1 MLRTATSVWKGA
13 GKTGGGL
20 ITTGS
25 GVISSMPYN
34 FTQRFGDEPG
44 TNPEELIAAAH
55 SSCYAMA
62 LSRNFEDAGITTEEL
77 DVTAS
82 ITMEKTDAGMTIT
95 KSHIFCTGKV
105 PGITHEQFVERA
117 NAAKEGC
124 PISRLLKNTIEITL
138 DAKLA

>member
-1 MLRTATSVWKGA
+1 
-13 GKTGGGL
+13 
-20 ITTGS
+20 
-25 GVISSMPYN
+25 
-34 FTQRFGDEPG
+34 
-44 TNPEELIAAAH
+44 
-55 SSCYAMA
+55 
-62 LSRNFEDAGITTEEL
+62 
-77 DVTAS
+77 
-82 ITMEKTDAGMTIT
+82 MEKTDAGMTIT